1 MTDGLSSY
9 SRYRKCSL
17 NTLESEFHV
26 TEHCHQLLGRMPVY
40 YLNCLSAWK
49 FIITGRVTNAVAKC
63 SRLMA
68 LRQKKFTKMCKCSYC
83 FTLTPL
89 GLICP

>member
-1 MTDGLSSY
+1 MTNGLSSY

-40 YLNCLSAWK
+40 FLNCFSAWK

-63 SRLMA
+63 SCL
-68 LRQKKFTKMCKCSYC
+68 Y
-83 FTLTPL
+83 
-89 GLICP
+89 GLKAKEIHKNV